1 MDIRIHKA
9 KTMMDGIKE
18 KLENRNKRKN
28 RMCSKNVQLT
38 ADFEKKASGEIVGSL
53 NFRWC
58 RRPDSN
64 RHAIADGRF

>member
-38 ADFEKKASGEIVGSL
+38 ADCEKSASDEIVGSTDFTVVPKAGL
-53 NFRWC
+53 E
-58 RRPDSN
+58 PA
-64 RHAIADGRF
+64 RHR